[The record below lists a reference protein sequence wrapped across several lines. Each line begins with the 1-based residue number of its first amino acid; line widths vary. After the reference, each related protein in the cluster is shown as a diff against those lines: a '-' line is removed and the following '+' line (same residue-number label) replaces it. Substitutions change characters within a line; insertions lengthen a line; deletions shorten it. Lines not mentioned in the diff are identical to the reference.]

1 MLVIQLLVNFETSKQ
16 KLDGLAMAKT
26 RYTFEKRE
34 REKAKR
40 QKRMDKLAQR
50 QTAKKVNADT
60 GSEITAEE
68 ANSTGLSAVSHPS
81 DEAVINKHSQ

>member
-1 MLVIQLLVNFETSKQ
+1 
-16 KLDGLAMAKT
+16 MAKT

-50 QTAKKVNADT
+50 QTAKKVNADS
-60 GSEITAEE
+60 GSEMTAEDGN
-68 ANSTGLSAVSHPS
+68 ATGLIAVSHPL
-81 DEAVINKHSQ
+81 DETMNNKHSQ